1 MAGKSTTNKAAGAA
15 NTAST
20 EKPKVKETPIV
31 EEELNLDAKVT
42 VKNLAGWKVTFARLH
57 DGVGDIVIA
66 EDGKQRLSRNEV
78 QAQINSG
85 NKLFVGTDGQGS
97 HATLY
102 IDDAPTRK
110 LVGFED
116 DGEPQFVFT
125 DETVKKLF
133 AMGDSDFER
142 NLPVYIQTR
151 AEKYAFIESI
161 KKLSLNDY
169 RKMVLASNYTGY
181 KI

>member
-1 MAGKSTTNKAAGAA
+1 MAGRSTTNRAAGAA

-20 EKPKVKETPIV
+20 ETKSNKPTVT

-102 IDDAPTRK
+102 IEDSPTRK

-116 DGEPQFVFT
+116 DGEPQLVFT
-125 DETVKKLF
+125 DDTVKKLF
-133 AMGDSDFER
+133 EMSDSDFEK

-151 AEKYAFIESI
+151 AEKYALIETI
-161 KKLSLNDY
+161 KRLGLNDY